1 MVQTIPASKVDLYIL
16 EEKFGLSEIET
27 PDFFPEWQGE
37 LPELTDLE
45 KQELIQV
52 KANYRYLVKRPM
64 LEQIV
69 KMVVLSPLLK
79 IAGFYQEPFYLTAEK
94 QVTITSEDEGTIVSG
109 KIDIFVSVPPFWVL
123 AIEAKRVNFS
133 LHVGIPQLLAYMLG
147 STELEYPAFG
157 FVTNGYDFKF
167 LKLIKQETP
176 GYATSNSFT
185 LEDGE
190 ELFTVAKI
198 LKHLARVVSQ

>member
-1 MVQTIPASKVDLYIL
+1 MVQTIPASKVNLRIL
-16 EEKFGLSEIET
+16 KESFALERT
-27 PDFFPEWQGE
+27 NDPNFFPEWQGD

-45 KQELIQV
+45 KQELAQV
-52 KANYRYLVKRPM
+52 KADYIYLSERPM

-94 QVTITSEDEGTIVSG
+94 QITITSEDEGTIVSG

-157 FVTNGYDFKF
+157 LVTNGCDFKF

-176 GYATSNSFT
+176 VYATSNSFT

-190 ELFTVAKI
+190 ELFTVARI
-198 LKHLARVVSQ
+198 LKHLVRVVSQ